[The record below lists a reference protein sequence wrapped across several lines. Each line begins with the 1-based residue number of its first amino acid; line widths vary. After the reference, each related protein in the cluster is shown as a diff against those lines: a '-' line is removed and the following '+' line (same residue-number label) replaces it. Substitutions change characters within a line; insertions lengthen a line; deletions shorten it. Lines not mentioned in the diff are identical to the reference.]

1 MKKFWEKLKEV
12 CYGALPVLL
21 LAGVPLAIAVVAFL
35 IGYWN
40 DIPKILSH
48 ITDMGNGSLLYG
60 AFLILFGFV
69 GLINISVSV
78 WLTMHKIMDY
88 LKENKKKE
96 TLAILFFVFTIL
108 GIYAAGKLIS

>member
-1 MKKFWEKLKEV
+1 MKKFGEKLKDV
-12 CYGALPVLL
+12 CYGALPILL
-21 LAGVPLAIAVVAFL
+21 LAGVPLAIAVAAFL

-69 GLINISVSV
+69 GLANIAVSV
-78 WLTMHKIMDY
+78 WITAHKIDDY
-88 LKENKKKE
+88 LTRNQKKSIPLIIF
-96 TLAILFFVFTIL
+96 LAVTIL
-108 GIYAAGKLIS
+108 GVYAAVELLR